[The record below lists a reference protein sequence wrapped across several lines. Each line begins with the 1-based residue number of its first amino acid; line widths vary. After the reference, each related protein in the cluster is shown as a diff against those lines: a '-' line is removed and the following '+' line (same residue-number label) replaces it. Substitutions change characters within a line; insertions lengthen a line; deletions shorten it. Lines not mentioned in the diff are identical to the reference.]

1 MHVFKLQEM
10 NLHKDWYFLHIQL
23 ELGESKRIHQELH
36 VPAGLSTCTHK
47 TSIPK
52 CQNDGNL
59 PSNPIP
65 EPPPT
70 SVSPPWSSHPPWPL
84 ACPVE
89 YPSLESPLWFDWSW
103 PEPTFF
109 PDSSRNRVSFNT
121 PLSSCN
127 SSQPQQSHEA
137 VSIHTG
143 TNWIQRPMISK
154 RSGPWPT
161 AAWPSAV
168 SLPTLSWSK
177 TSKYNWSP
185 RRVTEVKGKLCFM
198 ARFRCVSLSLL
209 TCFSDSQLWTCPKF
223 YGRTAKSNLYCIC
236 SLFFIVTHCQ
246 SHLSINWWWICI
258 PTENGCKQAFRLDLE
273 KL

>member
-89 YPSLESPLWFDWSW
+89 YPSWNLPFGLIGADQSPPSSQTLPGTESLSIHHCHPAIPPNLNNPTKQSAFTQAPIGSNALWFLKGQV
-103 PEPTFF
+103 
-109 PDSSRNRVSFNT
+109 PDPLQHGRVRCLCPLCHGQRLQSTTDHLDASLRWRENCAPWLDFVVFHSRCWHVFQILNFGPVPSSTVERQKVT
-121 PLSSCN
+121 C
-127 SSQPQQSHEA
+127 
-137 VSIHTG
+137 
-143 TNWIQRPMISK
+143 
-154 RSGPWPT
+154 T
-161 AAWPSAV
+161 AYAP
-168 SLPTLSWSK
+168 
-177 TSKYNWSP
+177 Y
-185 RRVTEVKGKLCFM
+185 F
-198 ARFRCVSLSLL
+198 SLSL
-209 TCFSDSQLWTCPKF
+209 
-223 YGRTAKSNLYCIC
+223 
-236 SLFFIVTHCQ
+236 IV
-246 SHLSINWWWICI
+246 SHI
-258 PTENGCKQAFRLDLE
+258 
-273 KL
+273 